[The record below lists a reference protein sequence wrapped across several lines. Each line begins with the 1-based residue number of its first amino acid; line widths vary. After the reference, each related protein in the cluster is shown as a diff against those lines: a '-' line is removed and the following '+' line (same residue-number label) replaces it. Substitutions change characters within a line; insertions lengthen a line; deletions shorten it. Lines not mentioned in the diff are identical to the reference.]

1 MVEPFKN
8 GVMELSSIAAKH
20 QGDRIYDF
28 PKSAAC
34 IHEAGHCVV
43 AAREGINVEHAKVW
57 RTHSFGREGW
67 LGQYIEDG
75 SGRMVEI
82 KIEDIN
88 AIVPRMAV
96 TLAGRVSE
104 RLFCPDFNLIAG
116 LEEMI
121 YANFMLMWCSAIRSG
136 GKDFMEFHRLWSY
149 VLQRVEA
156 TLRTHEGA
164 VRAIA
169 DVLMRDE
176 VIRDPQLQTLLTGVS
191 KWQGEVVIDP
201 DAALLRDPLEELH

>member
-1 MVEPFKN
+1 LPPSIRGTGFTIFPNPRPVFMKR
-8 GVMELSSIAAKH
+8 GIALSPPTKES
-20 QGDRIYDF
+20 
-28 PKSAAC
+28 
-34 IHEAGHCVV
+34 
-43 AAREGINVEHAKVW
+43 
-57 RTHSFGREGW
+57 
-67 LGQYIEDG
+67 
-75 SGRMVEI
+75 
-82 KIEDIN
+82 
-88 AIVPRMAV
+88 AV

-104 RLFCPDFNLIAG
+104 RLFCPNFNLIAG

-121 YANFMLMWCSAIRSG
+121 YANLMLMWCSGIRSG
-136 GKDFMEFHRLWSY
+136 SKDFMEFHRLWSY

-169 DVLMRDE
+169 DVLMREE

-201 DAALLRDPLEELH
+201 DAALIRDPLEELH

>member
-1 MVEPFKN
+1 MFTFRADS
-8 GVMELSSIAAKH
+8 GVVSASSTWAPI
-20 QGDRIYDF
+20 DS
-28 PKSAAC
+28 PKARARRSSSA
-34 IHEAGHCVV
+34 
-43 AAREGINVEHAKVW
+43 W
-57 RTHSFGREGW
+57 SEGW
-67 LGQYIEDG
+67 LGEYIEDS
-75 SGRMVEI
+75 SGRLAEI
-82 KIEDIN
+82 KIEDVN

-156 TLRTHEGA
+156 TLRTHEGG

-201 DAALLRDPLEELH
+201 DAGLIRDPLEELH